1 MTKEQFIELKNAL
14 GEKGYR
20 YTESSFTNES
30 FAYYKPFV
38 KYSNPYEEG
47 RPCYQIFFRVWDYTE
62 FPEASDRPYGVDVRV
77 AVGRTIYEVI
87 NLDFMYDGQPIS
99 YFENKA
105 ESFYEWVVKNIEI
118 NEK

>member
-20 YTESSFTNES
+20 FTRSVFTNEDHA
-30 FAYYKPFV
+30 FYKPFG

-47 RPCYQIFFRVWDYTE
+47 RACYQIFFQVWDFRKY
-62 FPEASDRPYGVDVRV
+62 PQASDRPYGVQVRI
-77 AVGRTIYEVI
+77 AVSRIVTERVDLELSYE
-87 NLDFMYDGQPIS
+87 GQPIS

-105 ESFYEWVVKNIEI
+105 ESFYEWVEKNIEL
-118 NEK
+118 